1 MTAKEFL
8 SQTFTVDKRINSKL
22 RQIEHLN
29 ELATKCTSVWSD
41 MPKSPNRRQS
51 PMADAV
57 DRIIDLQ
64 SEINA
69 DIDTLVSIKQE
80 IHAVI
85 KAVDNDEYKTLLEQ
99 RYLCC
104 MAWEDIASMMSYNI
118 RWVHKIHG
126 KALLDVQAILD
137 RPKT

>member
-1 MTAKEFL
+1 MTAKDFL

-22 RQIEHLN
+22 HQVEHLN

-85 KAVDNDEYKTLLEQ
+85 QAVDNIEYRTLLEY

-104 MAWEDIASMMSYNI
+104 MPWEDISSVLGYNI
-118 RWVHKIHG
+118 RWVHRMHG
-126 KALLDVQAILD
+126 KALIAVQIILD
-137 RPKT
+137 KSIV